1 MNYAFFRQLVDLAE
15 AFEAQHPTRQGPDD
29 MAAFATWLHTRT
41 AAPPDATP
49 VTRTQAHP
57 AEFDESRISKLITFM
72 YRYARGYMRLA
83 LEGSPLLSYDDFSYL
98 VTVYGQQPLTKT
110 EVIVRNIHEK
120 PTGTEIL
127 KRLLRQGLLEEQ
139 AHETDR
145 RSKLLT
151 ITDAGR
157 QVLFRLFGRMG
168 QVAHMVAGTL
178 EPAERRQLLY
188 LLLKLDTFHHDIFL
202 HDRSQTFEELLK
214 NSFPDMPAPD
224 APRG

>member
-15 AFEAQHPTRQGPDD
+15 AFEAQHSTSGSADD
-29 MAAFATWLHTRT
+29 MAAFAAWLHTRT
-41 AAPPDATP
+41 ATVPDATA
-49 VTRTQAHP
+49 VTRTAAHQ

-72 YRYARGYMRLA
+72 YRYARTYMRLA
-83 LEGSPLLSYDDFSYL
+83 LEGSPLLTYDDFSYL
-98 VTVYGQQPLTKT
+98 VTVYGQQPLSKT

-127 KRLLRQGLLEEQ
+127 KRLLKQGLLAEQ
-139 AHETDR
+139 AHDTDR

-151 ITDAGR
+151 ITEKGR
-157 QVLFRLFGRMG
+157 QVLFMLFGRMG

-178 EPAERRQLLY
+178 EPAERKQLLY

-202 HDRSQTFEELLK
+202 NDRSQTFEQLLE
-214 NSFPDMPAPD
+214 SRFPDLPSTN
-224 APRG
+224 APRE